1 VTWGQVVPL
10 CPFLAHRQVIIL
22 FKILF
27 HKLNFGGTMV
37 RGCGGAEV
45 RESSK

>member
-1 VTWGQVVPL
+1 MAQTNS
-10 CPFLAHRQVIIL
+10 FLKVKTINE
-22 FKILF
+22 FKFCLF